1 MLTTGR
7 THQNAFALLLTNIFK
22 LNRIKVISF
31 IIDKLRLFYTITA
44 TKKWRELL
52 NKKSILCCFYQKIN
66 CLLQISD

>member
-44 TKKWRELL
+44 TKNGE
-52 NKKSILCCFYQKIN
+52 SC
-66 CLLQISD
+66 